1 MLKGHIF
8 NKWPESAT
16 LRRAAAEHAIRSLH
30 HHPVRFRSK
39 KFPFQFQFRMPQV
52 VSKRAPL
59 PLGRHFHSGEEDNV
73 LQIQHMKRGE
83 VVSSKLLPSS
93 SQERPPWFQSG
104 GAASRG
110 GMARQE
116 STDEGV
122 LEDHVAV

>member
-1 MLKGHIF
+1 
-8 NKWPESAT
+8 
-16 LRRAAAEHAIRSLH
+16 
-30 HHPVRFRSK
+30 
-39 KFPFQFQFRMPQV
+39 MPQV

-59 PLGRHFHSGEEDNV
+59 PLVHFHSGEEDV
-73 LQIQHMKRGE
+73 LQIQHTKRGE

-116 STDEGV
+116 STEEGV